1 MYEDPNQ
8 SILSKAILTGLFAG
22 ILATIACF
30 IFEITYRFATKYG
43 PSQFINVSSII
54 FIVNLI
60 LLTAGI
66 LYYGLKTTFRKGN
79 AIFIFVSIITTA
91 FCIWKS
97 ESFHRF
103 TDYRL
108 SQEFSHLLSGILLI
122 VGIFALLIPIFFNNK
137 KISDFIL

>member
-8 SILSKAILTGLFAG
+8 SVLSKSILTGLFAG
-22 ILATIACF
+22 ILATMVCF
-30 IFEITYRFATKYG
+30 IFEITYRMTTGYG
-43 PSQFINVSSII
+43 PSDFINVSSII

-60 LLTAGI
+60 LLGAGI
-66 LYYGLKTTFRKGN
+66 IYYEIKKTFKKGN
-79 AIFIFVSIITTA
+79 LVFSVLSVIITA
-91 FCIWKS
+91 FFIWKS

-103 TDYRL
+103 TDYKL

-122 VGIFALLIPIFFNNK
+122 IGLFALLIPLFFSNK

>member
-1 MYEDPNQ
+1 MYNDTFQTPLSK
-8 SILSKAILTGLFAG
+8 SILAGLFAG
-22 ILATIACF
+22 ILATMVCF
-30 IFEITYRFATKYG
+30 VFEITYRMVTGYG
-43 PSQFINVSSII
+43 PSDFINVSSII

-66 LYYGLKTTFRKGN
+66 IYYGIKSAFKKGN
-79 AIFIFVSIITTA
+79 LIFSLLSIATTG

-103 TDYRL
+103 TDYKL
-108 SQEFSHLLSGILLI
+108 SLEFSHLLSGILLI
-122 VGIFALLIPIFFNNK
+122 VGLFALSIPVFFSNK

>member
-1 MYEDPNQ
+1 MYDDPNQ
-8 SILSKAILTGLFAG
+8 SIFSKAILTGLFAG
-22 ILATIACF
+22 ILATLACF
-30 IFEITYRFATKYG
+30 IFEISFRVITQYE
-43 PSQFINVSSII
+43 PSQYINVSSII

-66 LYYGLKTTFRKGN
+66 VYYGLKKSFKRGSMFFL
-79 AIFIFVSIITTA
+79 ILSFITTA

-103 TDYRL
+103 TDYKL

-122 VGIFALLIPIFFNNK
+122 IGLFAMLIPLFFNNK
-137 KISDFIL
+137 KISDYIL